1 MTAPAIESVR
11 EFLYHEAHL
20 LDTWQL
26 REWSE
31 LFADDGVYLV
41 PPPSDPEGDPS
52 NTLFLIYDERD
63 RIRERAVRLMKTTA
77 HAEFP
82 RSTTTRLISNV
93 ATIGSDEQRFS
104 VRSTF
109 VVYRARGGKFD
120 VFPGHSRY
128 VMSSD
133 AQRGM
138 RIHSKRSM
146 LGIEALRPQDKL
158 TIIL

>member
-1 MTAPAIESVR
+1 MNAPSINAVS
-11 EFLYHEAHL
+11 EFLYYEAHL

-26 REWSE
+26 REWAD

-41 PPPSDPEGDPS
+41 PPPSEPEGDPS
-52 NTLFLIYDERD
+52 HTLFLIYDDRD
-63 RIRERAVRLMKTTA
+63 RIRERAIRLMKNTA

-82 RSTTTRLISNV
+82 KSVTTHLISNIAITAV
-93 ATIGSDEQRFS
+93 DAERLS

-109 VVYRARGGKFD
+109 VVYRARGAKFD

-128 VMSSD
+128 EMSTNV
-133 AQRGM
+133 QGGIK
-138 RIHSKRSM
+138 IHSKRAM